1 MREHPGTFVFGLVF
15 VIFGVGYLLDLMDIW
30 DIRPVR
36 IWPVVLIAVGVVIAL
51 SARGTTDDE

>member
-15 VIFGVGYLLDLMDIW
+15 VIFGGGYLLDLLGIW

-36 IWPVVLIAVGVVIAL
+36 IWPVVLIAIGVVIAL
-51 SARGTTDDE
+51 SARNSPDDQ